1 MHAVLA
7 MRAQNQTVKPV
18 PKKQEKH
25 FDMDKDM
32 PQTLVMMS
40 RNGKATSNYWKS
52 LRIVN
57 NDFSDVII
65 PEPKPIKTEVDQG
78 DVELENIFPGMD
90 KKLQAE

>member
-32 PQTLVMMS
+32 P
-40 RNGKATSNYWKS
+40 
-52 LRIVN
+52 
-57 NDFSDVII
+57 
-65 PEPKPIKTEVDQG
+65 
-78 DVELENIFPGMD
+78 
-90 KKLQAE
+90 